1 MKNVPTRVALER
13 VQQTCGE
20 EYRPYLAPIDTLE
33 MLIAKPMRHIRWP
46 AVMNGERIL
55 IRSDQFA
62 KMMIRMAFVE
72 TLEDAFFSRL
82 LRQRTGKN
90 VGRDRQQLRRRGVEP
105 ESVDNGPVRRRL
117 ARVDMAKHSKTHGKK
132 RVIPNT
138 LNKFSTWIPAE
149 RDRKTYLV

>member
-72 TLEDAFFSRL
+72 TSEDAFFQQAAAATYWQKCRAGPSAAASSRC
-82 LRQRTGKN
+82 RT
-90 VGRDRQQLRRRGVEP
+90 RIR
-105 ESVDNGPVRRRL
+105 
-117 ARVDMAKHSKTHGKK
+117 
-132 RVIPNT
+132 
-138 LNKFSTWIPAE
+138 
-149 RDRKTYLV
+149 